1 MSRTSVY
8 TSAAAASTPSVA
20 PRSTSI
26 PARSINLA
34 PASASS
40 SIQGA
45 PLIGKASP
53 ALPLKA
59 SARKPQQVVARATK
73 GGKAGSGQQF
83 QVDLDKPTGLSL
95 AQSKSPGGGL
105 TVKNASGNAA
115 AAGIKPGDTIIYTSS
130 FFGDELWP
138 ADKLAFSNSAMS
150 AAPPP
155 ITVIYVRGEND
166 AVNVKRLP
174 KIPAPPRFGRKL
186 TEGQKALAT
195 HVCVDCGYV
204 YADTTPFEQLPD
216 KYRCPQCQAPKR
228 RFVPYDVKSN
238 KAKGVAEGTVGTIA
252 TLVGGL
258 LGIGVL
264 AYLAATS

>member
-1 MSRTSVY
+1 MALMSRTSAY
-8 TSAAAASTPSVA
+8 TSSSASAPSVA

-26 PARSINLA
+26 PARSIHLA
-34 PASASS
+34 PAASSS

-53 ALPLKA
+53 ALKT

-73 GGKAGSGQQF
+73 GKAGAGQQF
-83 QVDLDKPTGLSL
+83 QVDLDKPTGLKL
-95 AQSKSPGGGL
+95 EQSKSPGGGL
-105 TVKNASGNAA
+105 TVKNASGPAA
-115 AAGIKPGDTIIYTSS
+115 AAGIKAGDTIIYTSS

-138 ADKLAFSNSAMS
+138 ADKLAFSQSAMS

-155 ITVIYVRGEND
+155 ITVIYVRGENEV
-166 AVNVKRLP
+166 VNVKRLP

-186 TEGQKALAT
+186 TEGQKALAS

-204 YADTTPFEQLPD
+204 YAETTPFEQLPD
-216 KYRCPQCQAPKR
+216 RYRCPQCQAPKR

-238 KAKGVAEGTVGTIA
+238 KAKGVAEGTVGTVA